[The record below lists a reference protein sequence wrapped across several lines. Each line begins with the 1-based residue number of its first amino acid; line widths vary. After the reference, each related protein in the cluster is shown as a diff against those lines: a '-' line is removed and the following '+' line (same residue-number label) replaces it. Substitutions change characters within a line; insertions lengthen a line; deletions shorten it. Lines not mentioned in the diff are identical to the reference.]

1 MRVHQVQGRQAQVRG
16 PRGYRTCTS
25 TPTQRSERQRRPERG
40 SDSLFEQRVSPAR
53 RVAFNAVA
61 LEVAAPVP
69 SAGRAGPAPAM
80 DAPASAAAAAAE
92 DEDWI
97 PSPLPA
103 H

>member
-1 MRVHQVQGRQAQVRG
+1 MQVRG

-25 TPTQRSERQRRPERG
+25 TPTPLSGRQRRPERG
-40 SDSLFEQRVSPAR
+40 SDSLFEQRVFLAR

-61 LEVAAPVP
+61 LEVAAPAP

-92 DEDWI
+92 DAD
-97 PSPLPA
+97 
-103 H
+103 